1 MVRLG
6 YAILLFATT
15 TITYCYSQQ
24 DKVLTHFIF
33 DKMSLNPGET
43 GIDDGFC
50 ATAIYRN
57 QWDKITG
64 APVSMIFNLEGK
76 LDRWIPGGGGISF
89 YNDRIGFAV
98 QNNLLLNYAYPVYT
112 NYGTL
117 GIGLGAGLFNYGLN
131 PDWVPPTGTPDFSLP
146 TGFAATSLDVN
157 FGLYWKGIKNYYV
170 GFSSTHLNAPRLTQ
184 SADLAGISFD
194 QTYNSARHYYLMGGY
209 THSGIGPGDI
219 DGSMLLRTDG
229 VKTSMDFNFRYL
241 MPVMT
246 YNAYAGL
253 TFRTNDAVALMLG
266 ASKNGFT
273 VGYSY
278 DITVN
283 KLAKVSR
290 GSHEI
295 LLKYCRYLPP
305 IPKTPS
311 KHPRW
316 L

>member
-24 DKVLTHFIF
+24 DKVLTHFIY

-43 GIDDGFC
+43 GIDEGIC
-50 ATAIYRN
+50 GTSVYRN

-64 APVSMIFNLEGK
+64 APVSMIFNVEANIN
-76 LDRWIPGGGGISF
+76 RWFPGGVGLSF
-89 YNDRIGFAV
+89 YNDRIGFAK

-112 NYGTL
+112 DYGTL
-117 GIGLGAGLFNYGLN
+117 GVGIGAGLFNYSLD
-131 PDWVPPTGTPDFSLP
+131 PDWIPPTDVPDFSLP
-146 TGFAATSLDVN
+146 TGFAASSLDLN
-157 FGLYWKGIKNYYV
+157 FGLYWKGLQNYYV
-170 GFSSTHLNAPRLTQ
+170 GFSSTHLNAPRLSQEITF
-184 SADLAGISFD
+184 AGLAFA

-209 THSGIGPGDI
+209 TYSVGPGDA
-219 DGSMLLRTDG
+219 DGNFLLRTDG
-229 VKTSMDFNFRYL
+229 VKTSVDLNVRYL
-241 MPVMT
+241 MPVST
-246 YNAYAGL
+246 FNAYGGL
-253 TFRTNDAVALMLG
+253 TFRTNDAIALMLG
-266 ASKNGFT
+266 GSKNGFT
-273 VGYSY
+273 VGYAY
-278 DITVN
+278 DITIN

-295 LLKYCRYLPP
+295 LLKYCYYLPP